1 MIGLIG
7 KKIGMTQIFDEDGKV
22 MPVTVLHAGPCHV
35 LEMKSI
41 DKDGYISI
49 KLGYEPILAKKV
61 NKPMTGYFKTLGC
74 EPVRYIK
81 EFRVK
86 NVRDTVLKDTF
97 KVDLFQVNELVTVTG
112 TSKGR
117 GFAGVMKRWNFHGFM
132 SSHGVHESFRGG
144 GSIGQCATPAR
155 VLKGKKMAGHYGV
168 DKVTVKNLKVVKVD
182 VEKNLIMIK
191 GAVPGHRNSL
201 VLLKKGV

>member
-7 KKIGMTQIFDEDGKV
+7 KKVGMTQVFDENGKV
-22 MPVTVLHAGPCHV
+22 TPVTVLQAGPCHV
-35 LEMKSI
+35 LEMKSE
-41 DKDGYISI
+41 DKHGYTSI
-49 KLGYEPILAKKV
+49 KLGYEPIADKKV
-61 NKPMTGYFKTLGC
+61 NKPMTGYFKALDCAPT
-74 EPVRYIK
+74 RYIK

-86 NVRDTVLKDTF
+86 SVRDTALKDTF
-97 KVDLFQVNELVTVTG
+97 KVDLFQVNELVTITG

-117 GFAGVMKRWNFHGFM
+117 GFAGVMKRHNFHGFM

-144 GSIGQCATPAR
+144 GSIGMCATPAR
-155 VLKGKKMAGHYGV
+155 VLKGMKMPGHYGV
-168 DKVTVKNLKVVKVD
+168 DRVTVKNLKVVKID

>member
-7 KKIGMTQIFDEDGKV
+7 KKVGMTQVFDENGIV
-22 MPVTVLHAGPCHV
+22 MPVTVLQVGPCQV
-35 LEMKSI
+35 LGMKNV
-41 DKDGYISI
+41 DKHGYIAI
-49 KLGYEPILAKKV
+49 TLGYETISEKKV
-61 NKPMTGYFKTLGC
+61 NKPMTGYFKALDC
-74 EPVRYIK
+74 SPVRYIK

-86 NVRDTVLKDTF
+86 SVRDTELKDIF

-117 GFAGVMKRWNFHGFM
+117 GFAGVMKRHNFHGFM

-144 GSIGQCATPAR
+144 GSIGMCATPAR
-155 VLKGKKMAGHYGV
+155 VLKGKKMPGHYGV
-168 DKVTVKNLKVVKVD
+168 DRVTVKNLKVVKVD
-182 VEKNLIMIK
+182 VEKNLIMIQ

>member
-1 MIGLIG
+1 MIGIIG
-7 KKIGMTQIFDEDGKV
+7 KKIGMTQVFDEDGRV
-22 MPVTVLHAGPCHV
+22 TPVTVLQAGPCQV
-35 LEMKSI
+35 LEMKSV
-41 DKDGYISI
+41 DKHGYISI
-49 KLGYEPILAKKV
+49 KLGYEPISEKKV

-74 EPVRYIK
+74 NSVRYIK

-86 NVRDTVLKDTF
+86 NIRDTVLKDFF

-117 GFAGVMKRWNFHGFM
+117 GFAGVMKRHNFHGFKA
-132 SSHGVHESFRGG
+132 SHGVHESYRGG

-155 VLKGKKMAGHYGV
+155 VLKGMKMAGHMGV
-168 DKVTVKNLKVVKVD
+168 DRVTVKNLKVIKID

>member
-7 KKIGMTQIFDEDGKV
+7 KKIGMTQVFDEDGKV
-22 MPVTVLHAGPCHV
+22 MPVTVLQAGPCQV
-35 LEMKSI
+35 LELKQM
-41 DKDGYISI
+41 DKDGYQSI
-49 KLGYEPILAKKV
+49 KLGYEPISEKKV
-61 NKPMTGYFKTLGC
+61 NKPMAGYFKSVGC
-74 EPVRYIK
+74 NPVKYIK
-81 EFRVK
+81 EFRVR
-86 NVRDTVLKDTF
+86 NFRDTDVKDVF

-117 GFAGVMKRWNFHGFM
+117 GFAGVMKRHNFHGFM

>member
-7 KKIGMTQIFDEDGKV
+7 KKIGMTQVFDENGIV
-22 MPVTVLHAGPCHV
+22 TPVTVLQAGPCQV
-35 LEMKSI
+35 LEIKTT
-41 DKDGYISI
+41 DKDGYTSI
-49 KLGYEPILAKKV
+49 KLGYEPIAEKKV
-61 NKPMTGYFKTLGC
+61 NKPMTGYFKSVGC
-74 EPVRYIK
+74 DSVRYIK

-86 NVRDTVLKDTF
+86 NIRDTELKDIF
-97 KVDLFQVNELVTVTG
+97 KVDLFQVNELVSITG

-117 GFAGVMKRWNFHGFM
+117 GFAGVMKRHNFQGFM
-132 SSHGVHESFRGG
+132 ASHGVHESFRGG
-144 GSIGQCATPAR
+144 GSIGMCATPAR
-155 VLKGKKMAGHYGV
+155 VLKGMKMAGHYGV

-182 VEKNLIMIK
+182 LEKNLIMIK

>member
-7 KKIGMTQIFDEDGKV
+7 KKIGMTQVFDEDGRIT
-22 MPVTVLHAGPCHV
+22 PVTVLQAGPCQV
-35 LEMKSI
+35 LEMKQI
-41 DKDGYISI
+41 DKDGYQSI
-49 KLGYEPILAKKV
+49 KLGYEPISEKKV
-61 NKPMTGYFKTLGC
+61 NKPMMGYFKSVGC
-74 EPVRYIK
+74 DPARYIK

-86 NVRDTVLKDTF
+86 FFRDTELKDVF

-117 GFAGVMKRWNFHGFM
+117 GFAGVMKRHNFHGFM

-144 GSIGQCATPAR
+144 GSIGMCATPAR
-155 VLKGKKMAGHYGV
+155 VLKGMKMAGHYGV
-168 DKVTVKNLKVVKVD
+168 DKVTVKNLKVVKID

>member
-7 KKIGMTQIFDEDGKV
+7 KKIGMTQVFDEDGKII
-22 MPVTVLHAGPCHV
+22 PVTVVHAGPCQV
-35 LEMKSI
+35 LEMKSQ
-41 DKDGYISI
+41 DKDGYIAI
-49 KLGYEPILAKKV
+49 KLGYEPILAKRV
-61 NKPMTGYFKTLGC
+61 NKPMTGYFKALGC
-74 EPVRYIK
+74 DAVRYVK

-86 NVRDTVLKDTF
+86 NVRDTELKDIF
-97 KVDLFQVNELVTVTG
+97 KVDLFQANELVTITG

-117 GFAGVMKRWNFHGFM
+117 GFAGVMKRHNFHGFM

-168 DKVTVKNLKVVKVD
+168 DKITVKNLKVVKVD